1 MKDSEG
7 KDKTRKKEI
16 LDAARQC
23 FAQHGYAKTTLD
35 DIGHVVGIK
44 TGSLYHYYD
53 GKEAIFRDVVAKEGE
68 EMLDW
73 LEGEMS
79 KVKTSKDKILRYTQ
93 ARLEYFQEVINL
105 LDVSIQVIIEIR
117 PFLDKLYS
125 NFLRKESEVL
135 QAVLNKGIASA
146 EFKECKTVRIAR
158 AILLVSESIKFN
170 AFNES
175 NIMSASEFDYTEL
188 EQETAYIIGLILAGI
203 TK

>member
-53 GKEAIFRDVVAKEGE
+53 SKEAIFRDVVAKEGE
-68 EMLDW
+68 EMLNW
-73 LEGEMS
+73 LESEVS
-79 KVKTSKDKILRYTQ
+79 KVKKTNDKIIRYAQ
-93 ARLEYFQEVINL
+93 ARLEYFCKVTNL
-105 LDVSIQVIIEIR
+105 LDVSIQVILEVK
-117 PFLDKLYS
+117 PLFDKLYK
-125 NFLRKESEVL
+125 NFFQRESKVL
-135 QAVLNKGIASA
+135 QSLLKEGISSKQFKKCDTAS
-146 EFKECKTVRIAR
+146 IAR
-158 AILLVSESIKFN
+158 AIMVVSESIKFN
-170 AFNES
+170 AFNEANVLS
-175 NIMSASEFDYTEL
+175 SSDVDFTEV
-188 EQETAYIIGLILAGI
+188 EKEVTYIVGLILAGI